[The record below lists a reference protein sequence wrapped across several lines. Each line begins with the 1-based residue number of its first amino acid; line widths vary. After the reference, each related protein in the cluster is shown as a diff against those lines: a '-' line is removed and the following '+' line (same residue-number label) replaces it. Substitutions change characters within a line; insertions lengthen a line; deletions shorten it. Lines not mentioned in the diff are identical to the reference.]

1 MLHTKSII
9 TFGALAVSSLGGYYW
24 FEQKSTEELRISEC
38 YEQQRI
44 ASTEL
49 NEIDDELME
58 LNQFFQNFDLQ
69 SKNHQDKINQYKQQI
84 NHQESQITLL
94 VSQIQSAEYAR
105 DRTAKVWC
113 SSDIFGCETDKTNA
127 INKFNQAIQNYN
139 MTIAQYNE
147 TINNII
153 DINILEEESKLSTL
167 SEEKAEKTQKQ
178 KDLKNQKESLDQI
191 LSTKCVP
198 KEV

>member
-1 MLHTKSII
+1 MLQTKSII
-9 TFGALAVSSLGGYYW
+9 TLGALAASSLGGYYW
-24 FEQKSTEELRISEC
+24 FEQKSSEELRISEC

-44 ASTEL
+44 ASNKI

-58 LNQFFQNFDLQ
+58 LDQFFQNFDLQ
-69 SKNHQDKINQYKQQI
+69 SKNRQDKINQYKQEV

-105 DRTAKVWC
+105 DQAAKITC
-113 SSDIFGCETDKTNA
+113 YTDAFGCETKKAKT
-127 INKFNQAIQNYN
+127 IQQFNQAIQNYN
-139 MTIAQYNE
+139 MTIAQYN
-147 TINNII
+147 TSIKNII
-153 DINILEEESKLSTL
+153 DINIPEEESKLSIL

-191 LSTKCVP
+191 LSTKCVE